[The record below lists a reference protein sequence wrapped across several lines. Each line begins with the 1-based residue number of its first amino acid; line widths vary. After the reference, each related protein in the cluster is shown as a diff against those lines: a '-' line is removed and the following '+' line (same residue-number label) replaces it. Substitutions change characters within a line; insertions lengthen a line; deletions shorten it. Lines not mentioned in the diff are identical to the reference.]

1 MDITTKIHILST
13 VKTILNEIV
22 DNDYHCDCDIQQIY
36 ELVVKYIDSNCQHN
50 IITDYID
57 ISPDH
62 GHTIKYCDICMKSFP
77 NVKDCK

>member
-1 MDITTKIHILST
+1 MDIPTNIRVLST
-13 VKTILNEIV
+13 VKVILKDIV
-22 DNDYHCDCDIQQIY
+22 DNNCDRDIQQIY

-57 ISPDH
+57 ISPDIGYNIH
-62 GHTIKYCDICMKSFP
+62 YCDICMQTFQ